1 MDPELDLLRSYEA
14 LIDDVSPGERSVVA
28 KINTAAVDRY
38 RTVIDPMGADLEAYR
53 KNPVVLWEH
62 GLDPTR
68 GMLPCG
74 RNVWVKPRKAERD
87 LIAKTVFND
96 DEFGRSIFELY
107 KSGCLRSFSVRAL
120 AGRENCSPPT
130 PAEIRARP
138 ELAECEWMYR
148 SWELLEYSSVAVPGN
163 QEALALA
170 VSRGLWLP
178 ESIRS
183 SLAAP
188 AAATPPPPVEPELP
202 PFPQRPEL
210 PAFAGRRLAEAVDAR
225 RAAIRR
231 EADDVRATLELRRGI
246 V

>member
-14 LIDDVSPGERSVVA
+14 LIDDVVPGERSVVA

-38 RTVIDPMGADLEAYR
+38 RTVIDPMGADLESYR

-62 GLDPTR
+62 GTDVAR
-68 GMLPCG
+68 GALPVG
-74 RNVWVKPRKAERD
+74 RNVWVKPRKAEKD

-96 DEFGRSIFELY
+96 DEFSRSLFELY

-170 VSRGLWLP
+170 VSRGLWIP
-178 ESIRS
+178 DAIRS
-183 SLAAP
+183 TLPPSP
-188 AAATPPPPVEPELP
+188 PTTPPPVIELP
-202 PFPQRPEL
+202 PFPQKPEL
-210 PAFAGRRLAEAVDAR
+210 PAFAGRRLADAVEAR
-225 RAAIRR
+225 RAAIRAQ
-231 EADDVRATLELRRGI
+231 ADDVRARLELRRGI